1 VSSVMRARVVVVVVS
16 KESEVRSRVLGG
28 MHATREEVE
37 SSTFSKRWRRSTE
50 ASEHVAS
57 PKAGW
62 YHLLLL
68 VGGEGVISLDALS
81 KLDLC

>member
-1 VSSVMRARVVVVVVS
+1 VVRARVVVVVVS

-62 YHLLLL
+62 YRLFYWL
-68 VGGEGVISLDALS
+68 EARE
-81 KLDLC
+81 